1 MTKTTNPPVTV
12 YTKDD
17 CRQCDA
23 TKRWLETRDI
33 PFTVED
39 LTEPG
44 NLAAA
49 KELGH
54 MQAPVIIVGNHHW
67 SGFNPTELE
76 ALKAR
81 RESSTAAASAEKSN

>member
-1 MTKTTNPPVTV
+1 MSSTTTITPVTV

-23 TKRWLETRDI
+23 TKRWLETRQI
-33 PFTVED
+33 PFSVED

-54 MQAPVIIVGNHHW
+54 MQAPVVVAGDHHW
-67 SGFNPTELE
+67 SGFNPNELD
-76 ALKAR
+76 ALNERHK
-81 RESSTAAASAEKSN
+81 AEKGEGA